1 MAIGS
6 STSSI
11 QTLPSATQD
20 AWQQL
25 RLQQAKRDADRAE
38 RTAES
43 LQAQA
48 QDAKRVALRADETA
62 RSLSVQAD
70 QAQSEAGKARQGVAS
85 LSSLGQLET
94 LVDHVSDQVT
104 QRLQSAQQ
112 TASVNG
118 QVSASA
124 TPVVNTQGQVTG
136 TVVNTTA

>member
-11 QTLPSATQD
+11 QSVTQE

-25 RLQQAKRDADRAE
+25 KLQQAQRDADRADWN
-38 RTAES
+38 AQA

-48 QDAKRVALRADETA
+48 QEAQRVANRAEDVA

-70 QAQSEAGKARQGVAS
+70 QAQAEAGKARQGLAS
-85 LSSLGQLET
+85 LSSLGQMQDL
-94 LVDHVSDQVT
+94 LNHVSEQVFPT
-104 QRLQSAQQ
+104 PQTGETSA
-112 TASVNG
+112 TANG
-118 QVSASA
+118 QTQTSA

>member
-6 STSSI
+6 STSG
-11 QTLPSATQD
+11 LPSATQD

-25 RLQQAKRDADRAE
+25 KLQQAQRDADRADWN
-38 RTAES
+38 AQA

-48 QDAKRVALRADETA
+48 QQAQRVANRAEDVA

-70 QAQSEAGKARQGVAS
+70 QAQSEAGKARQGLAS
-85 LSSLGQLET
+85 LSSLGQMQK
-94 LVDHVSDQVT
+94 LVNHVSEQVFPTPTET
-104 QRLQSAQQ
+104 QPAVPAGGQAQS
-112 TASVNG
+112 
-118 QVSASA
+118 SA